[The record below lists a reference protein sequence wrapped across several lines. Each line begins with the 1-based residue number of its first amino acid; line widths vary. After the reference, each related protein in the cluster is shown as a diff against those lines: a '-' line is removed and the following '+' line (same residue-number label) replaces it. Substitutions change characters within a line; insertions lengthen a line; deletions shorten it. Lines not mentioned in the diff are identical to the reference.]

1 MAKKLVITAK
11 ECGADAIKFQLF
23 KASVLY
29 PEKNSTAY
37 SVTKENEFPREWVK
51 EISEY
56 AKSHE
61 IDFLATPFDHEAIDI
76 LDNIDIKFFKWGS
89 SETTNKKLLFY
100 VASKQRPIILS
111 TGMCTMTDISEA
123 IEILENNNC
132 NDIAVLQCHSLYPTK
147 YEDVNLN
154 VMKNLGS
161 TFNKVYGISDH
172 SLGISIP
179 IAAAALGASIV
190 EKHIT
195 LDKNQSGPDH
205 FYALE
210 PHDFKSMVENIRN
223 VNSALGTSTK
233 QIFEEEK
240 FYGRRNGIYTNK
252 DLQKNHILTLD
263 DLTIKRPAVSIPQRF
278 VDVVIGSKLNTDIKK
293 NMPIYWNNISYK

>member
-1 MAKKLVITAK
+1 
-11 ECGADAIKFQLF
+11 
-23 KASVLY
+23 
-29 PEKNSTAY
+29 
-37 SVTKENEFPREWVK
+37 
-51 EISEY
+51 
-56 AKSHE
+56 
-61 IDFLATPFDHEAIDI
+61 
-76 LDNIDIKFFKWGS
+76 
-89 SETTNKKLLFY
+89 
-100 VASKQRPIILS
+100 
-111 TGMCTMTDISEA
+111 MTDISEA

-132 NDIAVLQCHSLYPTK
+132 NDMAVLQCHSLYPTK
-147 YEDVNLN
+147 YEDVTN

-161 TFNKVYGISDH
+161 TFNKLYGISDH
-172 SLGISIP
+172 SLGISTNSTCCF
-179 IAAAALGASIV
+179 GGFNV

-278 VDVVIGSKLNTDIKK
+278 VDVVIGSKLNTNIKK
-293 NMPIYWNNISYK
+293 YADLWNNISYK